1 MSTREPKTIEA
12 FYKNGDMEVVR
23 QLCKQWRKDKMT
35 NPITSK
41 PLTAGPKSKIYQNY
55 ERLCRE
61 VGVHTTS
68 NPTTSQSSSNR
79 ISASQSESSETKLAR
94 HMSLMDLDENL
105 DTVGRWAVKKCANEN
120 PITLMPFDNDDRDVV
135 SIRVQR
141 RDGKFIKKGMCITKS
156 SLWQLANND
165 LNIDYT
171 TYRLPQM
178 FMSNWIQKDIR
189 EIQPNGMGGCA
200 GHKVFVKIPPNNI
213 YISLGS
219 FMRLMKSTNE
229 KEWYAVPMF
238 RGEKQRVGNMFSMLT
253 VIGSTHGQAPGS
265 VIYKLHTRK
274 EVETQPHLLGVEN
287 KNKEY
292 HVPYVYNIPPA
303 EQNMPLDYR
312 NVPVILRRIIA
323 SIPAP

>member
-1 MSTREPKTIEA
+1 
-12 FYKNGDMEVVR
+12 MEVVR
-23 QLCKQWRKDKMT
+23 QLCKQWRKDKTT
-35 NPITSK
+35 NPITNK

-55 ERLCRE
+55 EKLCRE
-61 VGVHTTS
+61 VGVRTTS
-68 NPTTSQSSSNR
+68 NSTSQSSSDH
-79 ISASQSESSETKLAR
+79 ISASQTESSDTKLAK

-105 DTVGRWAVKKCANEN
+105 DTVGRWAVSKCANEN
-120 PITLMPFDNDDRDVV
+120 PITLMPFDNDDHDVV
-135 SIRVQR
+135 SIRIQR

-156 SLWQLANND
+156 TLWQLANND

-219 FMRLMKSTNE
+219 FVRLMKSSE

-238 RGEKQRVGNMFSMLT
+238 RGEKIRIGNMFSMLT

-274 EVETQPHLLGVEN
+274 EVETEHHLLGMEN
-287 KNKEY
+287 RNKEY
-292 HVPYVYNIPPA
+292 HIPYANIIPA
-303 EQNMPLDYR
+303 HFNFPLDYQR
-312 NVPVILRRIIA
+312 VPKLIRGILA
-323 SIPAP
+323 AIPAPGHSRV